1 MQPVSMM
8 AQVLK
13 FIHFSKMQKSEYLE
27 NETFFR
33 QIKKFIHYKL
43 RAMLWQKT
51 SFLEEVTFNCIN
63 HYKLRAMLWQKP
75 VF

>member
-13 FIHFSKMQKSEYLE
+13 FIHFSKIQKSEYLQ

-43 RAMLWQKT
+43 RAMLWQK
-51 SFLEEVTFNCIN
+51 
-63 HYKLRAMLWQKP
+63 P